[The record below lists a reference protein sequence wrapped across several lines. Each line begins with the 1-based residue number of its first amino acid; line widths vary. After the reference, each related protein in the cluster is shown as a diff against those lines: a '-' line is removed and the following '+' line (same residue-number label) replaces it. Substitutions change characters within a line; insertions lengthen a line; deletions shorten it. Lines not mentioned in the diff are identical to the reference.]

1 MVRRERNIRR
11 RLFTSSI
18 KCEISHFQVV
28 VRTVRAQ
35 KCTKSVMHCCAN
47 LNLSCFFLF
56 FCCCFFDVV
65 VAKALFY
72 LKRCKFLKNTLCDWL
87 NRVYYRTLT
96 QPQVMGSELQPYS
109 VECGPHYGTLY
120 IFLPTT
126 FYFSEGVDKAAKPF
140 TFLNTSLYS

>member
-18 KCEISHFQVV
+18 KREISHFQVV

-47 LNLSCFFLF
+47 LNLSSFFF
-56 FCCCFFDVV
+56 FFDVLVAVAVV

-96 QPQVMGSELQPYS
+96 
-109 VECGPHYGTLY
+109 
-120 IFLPTT
+120 
-126 FYFSEGVDKAAKPF
+126 
-140 TFLNTSLYS
+140 

>member
-18 KCEISHFQVV
+18 KREISHFQVV

-35 KCTKSVMHCCAN
+35 KCTNSVMHCCAN
-47 LNLSCFFLF
+47 LNLSSFFFFFFLTF
-56 FCCCFFDVV
+56 SLPWPLSLLKHF
-65 VAKALFY
+65 FY

-96 QPQVMGSELQPYS
+96 
-109 VECGPHYGTLY
+109 
-120 IFLPTT
+120 
-126 FYFSEGVDKAAKPF
+126 
-140 TFLNTSLYS
+140 